1 MELQWC
7 SFPVV
12 QPFTDW
18 ETVVTRAKSSTETD
32 SLVASALRGIHV
44 SLVEAP
50 EDVGPALNAL
60 HESMKVWEVLLM
72 PW

>member
-18 ETVVTRAKSSTETD
+18 ETVKTSAKSSTDAD
-32 SLVASALRGIHV
+32 SLVAKALSGIHV
-44 SLVEAP
+44 YLVEAP

-60 HESMKVWEVLLM
+60 HQSMKVSEVLLM
-72 PW
+72 P